1 MIASGVTIML
11 TFSSAMPILNI
22 VNTLLNK
29 TIQDKQFQETTEAR
43 FTPLQESQK
52 LEASY
57 SIQVPKEKIILTN
70 PMLPRS
76 LEEVI

>member
-1 MIASGVTIML
+1 MIASGVTIIL
-11 TFSSAMPILNI
+11 TFSSVMPILNI

-43 FTPLQESQK
+43 FTPLKESQK

>member
-1 MIASGVTIML
+1 MVLESPEEQAETLQLAMIASGFTITL

-29 TIQDKQFQETTEAR
+29 TIQDKQFQETSEAR
-43 FTPLQESQK
+43 FTPLRESQN

-57 SIQVPKEKIILTN
+57 SIQVPKE
-70 PMLPRS
+70 
-76 LEEVI
+76 

>member
-1 MIASGVTIML
+1 MIASGVTIIL
-11 TFSSAMPILNI
+11 TFSSAMPISNI